1 MQSARRSGVAGQSE
15 FARLEPDVRLR
26 VVGRTAYVE
35 GSVPS
40 YERKKSL
47 SRIVERLPG
56 VDRVVNRLCVAPSCH
71 RADEAVTQAVLAALG
86 RNHLLRLEDI
96 SVSAAEGVVELRGAV
111 PGISSRVAAEA
122 IAWSVTGVRHVHN
135 RLELARGAHA
145 GSAAVAEELRQGLLS
160 TLGAAGVTSIDLTYR
175 RGVVRLRGG
184 VAGADERLAA
194 EDWLRWHPMVRRVV
208 NELAVETAGR

>member
-15 FARLEPDVRLR
+15 LARLEPDVRLR

-47 SRIVERLPG
+47 SRVVERLPG

-86 RNHLLRLEDI
+86 RNHLLRLEGI
-96 SVSAAEGVVELRGAV
+96 SVTAAEGVVELRGAV

-122 IAWSVTGVRHVHN
+122 IAWSVTGVTHVHN
-135 RLELARGAHA
+135 RLELAGGAHA
-145 GSAAVAEELRQGLLS
+145 GSAAVTEELQQGLRS
-160 TLGAAGVTSIDLTYR
+160 TLGASATSIDLTYR

-184 VAGADERLAA
+184 VASADERLAA